1 MIEYKQPA
9 IVEELRR
16 RIASEQYSETLPTTA
31 ELAKEFDVN
40 IKTMA
45 KAIGQLVNA
54 GLLERRRRCGT
65 RVCRVFPVLSKEPLI
80 EVIFEGF
87 TSIFIHPFWADI
99 WDGMV
104 GMLSAE
110 GFRPVLN
117 MLEADPETG
126 LFKLEK
132 FSMSPSVGK
141 IVLGVFETRVFEE
154 IRKTKIPFIAACDPL
169 DDPTIPQVA
178 FDFTDGIR
186 RAVDYLEHAGY
197 HRIGFV
203 GQTQSLVGT
212 GALHKF
218 NAYLK
223 AVQNYTQINP
233 ELLANTRPLAGCG
246 GPALSRMLEK
256 TQPDALIAAYD
267 HQLPE
272 LYAVLAEYGLSIP
285 VIGCDGLR
293 LPAIPAERPM
303 IKAPRRECGRAAA
316 RQLIMA
322 IRGKHCPRS
331 LRLPAVFCNGDC
343 SY

>member
-16 RIASEQYSETLPTTA
+16 RIASEQYPETLPTTA
-31 ELAKEFDVN
+31 ELAEEFGVN

-65 RVCRVFPVLSKEPLI
+65 RVCREYPAQSREPLI

-87 TSIFIHPFWADI
+87 TTIFTHPFWADI
-99 WDGMV
+99 WSGMV
-104 GMLSAE
+104 GTLSTE

-117 MLEADPETG
+117 MLEANPETG
-126 LFKLEK
+126 LLKLEK
-132 FSMSPSVGK
+132 FSMSPSAGK
-141 IVLGVFETRVFEE
+141 IVLGVVEPRLFEE
-154 IRKTKIPFIAACDPL
+154 VRKVGVPFIAACDPL
-169 DDPTIPQVA
+169 DDPDIPQVA
-178 FDFTDGIR
+178 FDFTGGIR
-186 RAVDYLEHAGY
+186 RAVDYLEHAGCC
-197 HRIGFV
+197 RIGFV
-203 GQTQSLVGT
+203 GQTHSLVGA

-223 AVQNYTQINP
+223 AVQNYTQIDP
-233 ELLANTRPLAGCG
+233 GLLADTRPLAGRG
-246 GPALSRMLEK
+246 GPALRRMLEQ

-272 LYAVLAEYGLSIP
+272 LYEVLAEYGLSIP

-293 LPAIPAERPM
+293 LPGIPAARRM
-303 IKAPRRECGRAAA
+303 VKAPLRECGEAAA
-316 RQLIMA
+316 RQLIAA
-322 IRGKHCPRS
+322 IREKHCPRS
-331 LRLPAVFCNGDC
+331 LRLPAVFCGGE
-343 SY
+343 